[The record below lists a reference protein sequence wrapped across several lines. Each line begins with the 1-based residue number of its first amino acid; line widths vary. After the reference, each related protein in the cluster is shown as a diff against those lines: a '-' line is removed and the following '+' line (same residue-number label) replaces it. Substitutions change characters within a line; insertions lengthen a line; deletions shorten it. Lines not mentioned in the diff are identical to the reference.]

1 MDVLRDYSCALAA
14 GLYRPRRSKRN
25 LGGLRRTFHHSVLEN
40 GLLPASFLPGDSL
53 LLLSGALIA
62 KGVMGFAPTL
72 LILTAAAGLGCWLSY
87 IGAAGWATP
96 AGEGL
101 AAAAAGA
108 ISPARA

>member
-1 MDVLRDYSCALAA
+1 M
-14 GLYRPRRSKRN
+14 
-25 LGGLRRTFHHSVLEN
+25 EN

-96 AGEGL
+96 A
-101 AAAAAGA
+101 
-108 ISPARA
+108 R